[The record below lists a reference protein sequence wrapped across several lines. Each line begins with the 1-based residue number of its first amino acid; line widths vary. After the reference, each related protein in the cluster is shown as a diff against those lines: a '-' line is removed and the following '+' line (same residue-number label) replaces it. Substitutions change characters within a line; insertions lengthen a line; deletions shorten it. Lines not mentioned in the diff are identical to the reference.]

1 MLGGG
6 NALTSIQH
14 HIRLDVASCQ
24 RRKKLGEQES
34 EGIVIASVLLVQIVV
49 KVESEEETAAINNQT
64 TVPKL
69 HILEEVSVPF
79 HIGG

>member
-1 MLGGG
+1 MLEK
-6 NALTSIQH
+6 NALTSIQYY
-14 HIRLDVASCQ
+14 IWLNVASCQ
-24 RRKKLGEQES
+24 CRKKLGEQES
-34 EGIVIASVLLVQIVV
+34 KRIIIPSMLLVQTVV

-69 HILEEVSVPF
+69 HILEKVSVPF